1 MALNVISNFAANIA
15 HRNLQASD
23 QQATSSLNKLSSGS
37 RVPTAKDDAASLA
50 IGSALKAEVMAST
63 QATVNARQAGSLLQI
78 ADGAMANVSEIL
90 VRSKMLAVQ
99 ASSGQFSGAE
109 RQMFDNEYQSLLAE
123 INRIAIT
130 TKFAGNLLV
139 NGTVEVGKQVNG
151 LNYPSNSSSYMNYV
165 SPERGFENI
174 TFEEDVPSSVYRF
187 SYNQVTRGL
196 TVKNLDNST
205 SQTVILANRSIVQ
218 GQPEVVKFSQMGLTI
233 TLNNLFQKGQSG
245 FPTATGFDPELEKGA
260 GYSPLFIADSRKID
274 ISTATPATPSSYAY
288 TISDAEAATIATARI
303 AITGTAPNGSVDTTG
318 TPTALSGLADGAALA
333 TALQT
338 ALRTADGG
346 ATNIAVTYGSGAITV
361 TDTLGRA
368 MSGLALR
375 NGSAATV
382 GTAGTAP
389 ASSEAAT
396 ASVTG
401 KTFSVTVN
409 GASVS
414 YSAVS
419 GDTATDIAA
428 GLVTAINTS
437 TDSAVRSV
445 NAATTSGGLILTPR
459 SNGVEPNI
467 ALATDATATFALESS
482 ATKMTRATIVS
493 PTTTTNAS
501 GAYKVTF
508 SAGGGGTVPQL
519 SKDNGTAISGALVT
533 NNGVTEATF
542 DAADIASLGFTTD
555 LVIGINGTA
564 NAGDSID
571 FSVNDRPD
579 GFYDLQNR
587 YLPTS
592 NSANDLRIQQ
602 TKNEAEGIN
611 VISAG
616 AAFSRLPPVLK
627 LSTYNGGFYVYGTNE
642 VESPSKLGATDLG
655 SILNTTRATYSSVAE
670 AGTRKELGLPV
681 APPRIYGTLTRDGNV
696 YTAELRDM
704 TISSEGDR
712 NVVATIK
719 FVSQNEAN
727 STQNVDYGSIAL
739 NSLSQMVGANN
750 QTVSESKTFNFKLGT
765 ASRDT
770 DVLKFQIDGVTTQAL
785 GLKGTSVAT
794 EAESKA
800 ASAAISDA
808 ILKLSTVRANIGA
821 SQNRLEFAST
831 NLQTSIE
838 NTEAARSDLLDLDVA
853 SELTTFTSK
862 QILMQAGVAMLAQ
875 ANKMPENLLR
885 LFPQ

>member
-1 MALNVISNFAANIA
+1 
-15 HRNLQASD
+15 
-23 QQATSSLNKLSSGS
+23 
-37 RVPTAKDDAASLA
+37 
-50 IGSALKAEVMAST
+50 
-63 QATVNARQAGSLLQI
+63 
-78 ADGAMANVSEIL
+78 
-90 VRSKMLAVQ
+90 
-99 ASSGQFSGAE
+99 
-109 RQMFDNEYQSLLAE
+109 
-123 INRIAIT
+123 
-130 TKFAGNLLV
+130 
-139 NGTVEVGKQVNG
+139 
-151 LNYPSNSSSYMNYV
+151 MNYV

-245 FPTATGFDPELEKGA
+245 FPTATGFDAEMEKGP
-260 GYSPLFIADSRKID
+260 GYSPLYIADTRKID
-274 ISTATPATPSSYAY
+274 VSTATAATPSSYAY
-288 TISDAEAATIATARI
+288 TISDAAAATVATAAI
-303 AITGTAPNGSVDTTG
+303 AITGTGSNGSVDKTG
-318 TPTALSGLADGAALA
+318 TPIALSGLADGAALA

-338 ALRTADGG
+338 ALRTADAG
-346 ATNIAVTYGSGAITV
+346 ATNISVTYGSGAVTV

-368 MSGLALR
+368 MSGFALR
-375 NGSAATV
+375 DGSAAV

-389 ASSEAAT
+389 TSSEAAT

-414 YSAVS
+414 YSAVT
-419 GDTATDIAA
+419 GDTATEIAA

-437 TDSAVRSV
+437 DDAAIRSVSAV
-445 NAATTSGGLILTPR
+445 TTSGGLILTPR
-459 SNGVEPNI
+459 SNGVEPSI
-467 ALATDATATFALESS
+467 ALSTDATATFALETS
-482 ATKMTRATIVS
+482 ATKITRATIVS
-493 PTTTTNAS
+493 PTSTTNAS

-508 SAGGGGTVPQL
+508 TAGPVPHL
-519 SKDNGTAISGALVT
+519 TKDNGTAITGTLAT
-533 NNGVTEATF
+533 TAGVTAATF
-542 DAADIASLGFTTD
+542 NAADVASLGFPTD
-555 LVIGINGTA
+555 LVIGINGIA

-571 FSVNDRPD
+571 FSVNDKPD

-592 NSANDLRIQQ
+592 NTANDLRIQQ
-602 TKNEAEGIN
+602 TKNEAEGIK

-642 VESPSKLGATDLG
+642 VESPSKLGPTDLG
-655 SILNTTRATYSSVAE
+655 SILNTTKSTYSSVAE

-681 APPRIYGTLTRDGNV
+681 TPPRIYGTLTRDGNV

-727 STQNVDYGSIAL
+727 STLTVDYGSIAL

-831 NLQTSIE
+831 NLETSIE

>member
-1 MALNVISNFAANIA
+1 
-15 HRNLQASD
+15 
-23 QQATSSLNKLSSGS
+23 
-37 RVPTAKDDAASLA
+37 
-50 IGSALKAEVMAST
+50 
-63 QATVNARQAGSLLQI
+63 
-78 ADGAMANVSEIL
+78 
-90 VRSKMLAVQ
+90 
-99 ASSGQFSGAE
+99 
-109 RQMFDNEYQSLLAE
+109 
-123 INRIAIT
+123 
-130 TKFAGNLLV
+130 
-139 NGTVEVGKQVNG
+139 
-151 LNYPSNSSSYMNYV
+151 MNYV

-218 GQPEVVKFSQMGLTI
+218 GQPEVVKFSQMGCTV

-245 FPTATGFDPELEKGA
+245 FPTATGFDPELDKGP
-260 GYSPLFIADSRKID
+260 GYSALFIADSRKID
-274 ISTATPATPSSYAY
+274 ISTATPATPSTYSF
-288 TISDAEAATIATARI
+288 TISNADAASVTTAKIAVA
-303 AITGTAPNGSVDTTG
+303 GTAPNPSFDKTG
-318 TPTALSGLADGAALA
+318 TPVTFTAPADGAALA
-333 TALQT
+333 TQLQT
-338 ALRTADGG
+338 SLQAADGG
-346 ATNIAVTYGSGAITV
+346 ATNITVAYASGAIMV
-361 TDTLGRA
+361 TDALGRA
-368 MSGLALR
+368 MSGLDLTD
-375 NGSAATV
+375 GSTSLGTV
-382 GTAGTAP
+382 GTAP
-389 ASSEAAT
+389 ASSEAV
-396 ASVTG
+396 ASSVAG
-401 KTFSVTVN
+401 KTFSVSIN

-414 YSAVS
+414 YGAMA
-419 GDTATDIAA
+419 GDTATEIAA
-428 GLVTAINTS
+428 GLADAINAS
-437 TDSAVRSV
+437 TDVSVRSV
-445 NAATTSGGLILTPR
+445 TAATTADGLVLTPR
-459 SNGVEPNI
+459 SNGVEATI
-467 ALATDATATFALESS
+467 LVSTDATTTFALEPS
-482 ATKMTRATIVS
+482 ATKMVRATIIA

-501 GAYKVTF
+501 GSYKITF
-508 SAGGGGTVPQL
+508 ASGPVPRI
-519 SKDNGTAISGALVT
+519 SKDNGTPVTGALTTV
-533 NNGVTEATF
+533 NGVTEATF
-542 DAADIASLGFTTD
+542 AAADIASLGFPSD

-564 NAGDSID
+564 NPGDSID
-571 FSVNDRPD
+571 FSINDKPD
-579 GFYDLQNR
+579 AFYDLQNR
-587 YLPTS
+587 YYPTS

-627 LSTYNGGFYVYGTNE
+627 LSTYNGGFYVYGSNE
-642 VESPSKLGATDLG
+642 VETPSKLGPPDLA
-655 SILNTTRATYSSVAE
+655 SILNTTKATYGSVTE
-670 AGTRKELGLPV
+670 AATRKELGQPV
-681 APPRIYGTLTRDGNV
+681 NPPRIYGTLTRDGNV

>member
-151 LNYPSNSSSYMNYV
+151 LNYPSNSPAYMNYV

-245 FPTATGFDPELEKGA
+245 FPTATGFDAELEKGP
-260 GYSPLFIADSRKID
+260 GYSPLYIADSRKID
-274 ISTATPATPSSYAY
+274 VSTTTPAIASSYSY
-288 TISDAEAATIATARI
+288 TISDATAAAVATAAI
-303 AITGTAPNGSVDTTG
+303 AITGTGSNGSVDKTG
-318 TPTALSGLADGAALA
+318 TPIALSGLADGAALA

-338 ALRTADGG
+338 ALRTADAG
-346 ATNIAVTYGSGAITV
+346 ATDIAVTYGAGAITV

-368 MSGLALR
+368 MSGFDLR
-375 NGSAATV
+375 DGSATV
-382 GTAGTAP
+382 GAAGTAP
-389 ASSEAAT
+389 TSSEAAI

-414 YSAVS
+414 YQAVS
-419 GDTATDIAA
+419 GDTATEITA
-428 GLVTAINTS
+428 GLVTAINAS
-437 TDSAVRSV
+437 DDSGIRSV
-445 NAATTSGGLILTPR
+445 TAATTSGGLILTPR
-459 SNGVEPNI
+459 SNGIEPSITLN
-467 ALATDATATFALESS
+467 TDASTTFTLESS

-493 PTTTTNAS
+493 PTSTTNAS
-501 GAYKVTF
+501 GSYKVTF
-508 SAGGGGTVPQL
+508 SAGPTPYL
-519 SKDNGTAISGALVT
+519 TKDNGTPIAGTLTTTA
-533 NNGVTEATF
+533 GVTEATF
-542 DAADIASLGFTTD
+542 DAADVASLGFPTD
-555 LVIGINGTA
+555 LVIGINGIA

-571 FSVNDRPD
+571 FSVNDKPD

-602 TKNEAEGIN
+602 TKNEAEGIK

-642 VESPSKLGATDLG
+642 VESPSKLGPTDLG
-655 SILNTTRATYSSVAE
+655 SILNTTKATYSSVTE

-727 STQNVDYGSIAL
+727 STLTVDYGSIAL

>member
-23 QQATSSLNKLSSGS
+23 TQATSSLNKLSSGS

-50 IGSALKAEVMAST
+50 IGSALKAEVMAAN

-78 ADGAMANVSEIL
+78 ADGAMANVAEIL

-109 RQMFDNEYQSLLAE
+109 RQMFDNEYQSLLNE

-151 LNYPSNSSSYMNYV
+151 LNYPASSPSYQNFV

-196 TVKNLDNST
+196 TVKNIDNGT

-218 GQPEVVKFSQMGLTI
+218 GQPEVVKFSQMGLTV

-245 FPTATGFDPELEKGA
+245 FPTSTGYDAELDKGR
-260 GYSPLFIADSRKID
+260 GYSPLFISDTRAID
-274 ISTATPATPSSYAY
+274 
-288 TISDAEAATIATARI
+288 
-303 AITGTAPNGSVDTTG
+303 VDTTG
-318 TPTALSGLADGAALA
+318 QTSPTSHSYSVTDAQAATLASAAIALTSATTNPNVDLVSSPASLSGVTDGASLA
-333 TALQT
+333 SALQS
-338 ALRTADGG
+338 ALQAADGG
-346 ATNIAVTYGSGAITV
+346 ATNITVSFANDTITV
-361 TDTLGRA
+361 SDALGRA
-368 MSGLALR
+368 MSGFDLQD
-375 NGSAATV
+375 SSPATV

-389 ASSEAAT
+389 ASGEDKVPAGQDFT
-396 ASVTG
+396 
-401 KTFSVTVN
+401 VTVN
-409 GASVS
+409 GVDVTYTSQAGDDGQAVANGLADLINNSADVDVRAAVATVTATGLVLKPRTAGIDPTFAVATDSGAAFTLEPTSSRMSRAVIVAPAATSGASGK
-414 YSAVS
+414 YSIGFADVS
-419 GDTATDIAA
+419 GT
-428 GLVTAINTS
+428 
-437 TDSAVRSV
+437 
-445 NAATTSGGLILTPR
+445 LT
-459 SNGVEPNI
+459 
-467 ALATDATATFALESS
+467 
-482 ATKMTRATIVS
+482 
-493 PTTTTNAS
+493 
-501 GAYKVTF
+501 
-508 SAGGGGTVPQL
+508 PQL
-519 SKDNGTAISGALVT
+519 SKDGGAAVNGTIDADGKVIFA
-533 NNGVTEATF
+533 
-542 DAADIASLGFTTD
+542 AADIAAFGFEEN
-555 LVIGINGTA
+555 LVISVTGQPA
-564 NAGDSID
+564 EGDAIGFQID
-571 FSVNDRPD
+571 DAADN
-579 GFYDLQNR
+579 FYDLQNR
-587 YLPTS
+587 YFPPVS
-592 NSANDLRIQQ
+592 AANDLRVQQ
-602 TKNEAEGIN
+602 TKNEADGIN

-616 AAFSRLPPVLK
+616 AAFSRLPPTLK
-627 LSTYNGGFYVYGTNE
+627 LQTLNGGFYVFGTNE
-642 VESPSKLGATDLG
+642 LTVPSTLGPADLQ
-655 SILNTTRATYSSVAE
+655 SILSTTKATYASVAE
-670 AGTRKELGLPV
+670 ISTAKDLNIPIS
-681 APPRIYGTLTRDGNV
+681 PPRIYGTLTRDGNV

-727 STQNVDYGSIAL
+727 LTLDIDYGSIAL
-739 NSLSQMVGANN
+739 STLTQLVGANS

-785 GLKGTSVAT
+785 GLKGTSVGT
-794 EAESKA
+794 EAAAKA

-808 ILKLSTVRANIGA
+808 ILKLSTVRANVGA

-885 LFPQ
+885 LFPQG

>member
-288 TISDAEAATIATARI
+288 TISDTDAATVTTAAI
-303 AITGTAPNGSVDTTG
+303 EITGTAPNGSVDTTSS
-318 TPTALSGLADGAALA
+318 PTALSGLANGAALA

-346 ATNIAVTYGSGAITV
+346 ATNIAVTYSSGTMTV
-361 TDTLGRA
+361 TDALGRA
-368 MSGLALR
+368 MSGLDLTD
-375 NGSAATV
+375 GSSTV
-382 GTAGTAP
+382 GAAGTAP
-389 ASSEAAT
+389 TSTEAA
-396 ASVTG
+396 ASSVTG
-401 KTFSVTVN
+401 KTFTVN
-409 GASVS
+409 VNGTSVS
-414 YSAVS
+414 YSAVA
-419 GDTATDIAA
+419 GDTATEIAS
-428 GLVTAINTS
+428 GLATAINAS
-437 TDSAVRSV
+437 TDTSVRSV
-445 NAATTSGGLILTPR
+445 TAATTSGGLILTPR

-467 ALATDATATFALESS
+467 SLVTDATAQFTLESP
-482 ATKMTRATIVS
+482 TNKMSRATIVS

-501 GAYKVTF
+501 GNYQVTF
-508 SAGGGGTVPQL
+508 ASGPVPQIA
-519 SKDNGTAISGALVT
+519 KDDGTLISGTLATVD
-533 NNGVTEATF
+533 GVTEATF
-542 DAADIASLGFTTD
+542 AAADIASLGFTTD

-564 NAGDSID
+564 NVGDSID
-571 FSVNDRPD
+571 FSINDRPD
-579 GFYDLQNR
+579 NFYDLQNR
-587 YLPTS
+587 YYPTS

-642 VESPSKLGATDLG
+642 VETPSKLGAPDLA

-681 APPRIYGTLTRDGNV
+681 DPPRIYGTLTRDGNV

-727 STQNVDYGSIAL
+727 STQNIDYGSIFL